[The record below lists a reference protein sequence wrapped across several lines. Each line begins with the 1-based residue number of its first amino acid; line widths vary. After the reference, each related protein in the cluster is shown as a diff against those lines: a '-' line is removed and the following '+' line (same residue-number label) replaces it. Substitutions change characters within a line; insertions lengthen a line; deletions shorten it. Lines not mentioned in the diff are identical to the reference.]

1 MLAAEGWGQS
11 VGTIGPVVGSMR
23 GRVAAAST
31 FERYLHVAM
40 AAFAFR
46 RYLTPLIHVLAWGL
60 LALTLLVFQ
69 PLSAHITWPTQFW
82 VKQGVLL
89 VLWVVVF
96 YLTAYVSVPRLLMKG
111 RTGWFVLVLLG
122 TAVAVQLLSRGLENA
137 LHLPE
142 LMRQAFHAAE
152 ASRQPA
158 LLRHR
163 PPGPPPPGRGG
174 RFDLVTLLITLL
186 VLGIATAITVVQHWQ
201 REAQLRERVDQQR
214 TEAELALLKAQINP
228 HFFFNTLN
236 NIYSLTLIDG
246 ERARAALHRLSRMM
260 RYVLYD
266 TAAGQAQL
274 SQEVAFVQDYITLMQ
289 LRLTDRVQVVFEHP
303 EPVREVLIAPM
314 ILLPF
319 VENAFKHGVAATQAS
334 RIVISLK
341 QPTPSR
347 LEIEVRNTLV
357 PKSSTDLAG
366 SNGIGLVNTR
376 RRLDLLYPGRYT
388 LHVTERTPDNEFD
401 VQLALQVG

>member
-1 MLAAEGWGQS
+1 
-11 VGTIGPVVGSMR
+11 
-23 GRVAAAST
+23 
-31 FERYLHVAM
+31 M

-69 PLSAHITWPTQFW
+69 PMSGHITLPPQFW
-82 VKQGVLL
+82 IKQGLLL
-89 VLWVVVF
+89 VLWVSAF
-96 YLTAYVSVPRLLMKG
+96 YLTVYVSVPRLLLRG
-111 RTGWFVLVLLG
+111 HTGWFIVALVG
-122 TAVAVQLLSRGLENA
+122 TALAIQGLSRGIENM
-137 LHLPE
+137 LHLPD
-142 LMRQAFHAAE
+142 
-152 ASRQPA
+152 
-158 LLRHR
+158 LLREAFRAAGGVR
-163 PPGPPPPGRGG
+163 PGELPGARRQGPPPPRGS
-174 RFDLVTLLITLL
+174 RFDLVTMLITLL

-214 TEAELALLKAQINP
+214 TEAELSLLKAQINP

-266 TAAGQAQL
+266 TAVGHAQL
-274 SQEVAFVQDYITLMQ
+274 SQEVAFIQDYITLMQ
-289 LRLTDRVQVVFEHP
+289 LRLTDRVQVIFEHP

-319 VENAFKHGVAATQAS
+319 VENAFKHGVAATQGS
-334 RIVISLK
+334 RIVIILK
-341 QPTPSR
+341 QPTFNR

-357 PKSSTDLAG
+357 PKTSTDLAG

-376 RRLDLLYPGRYT
+376 RRLDLLYPGRYS
-388 LHVTERTPDNEFD
+388 LNVTERTPENEFD
-401 VQLALQVG
+401 VQLALEVGA

>member
-1 MLAAEGWGQS
+1 
-11 VGTIGPVVGSMR
+11 
-23 GRVAAAST
+23 
-31 FERYLHVAM
+31 M
-40 AAFAFR
+40 AAFPVR

-69 PLSAHITWPTQFW
+69 PMSAHITLPTQFW

-89 VLWVVVF
+89 VLWVGVF
-96 YLTAYVSVPRLLMKG
+96 YLTAYVSVPRLLLRG
-111 RTGWFVLVLLG
+111 HTGWFVLVLVA
-122 TAVAVQLLSRGLENA
+122 TAVAIQLLSRGLENV
-137 LHLPE
+137 LNLPA
-142 LMRQAFHAAE
+142 LMRAAFHAAD
-152 ASRQPA
+152 AVAGGPR
-158 LLRHR
+158 R
-163 PPGPPPPGRGG
+163 PPGPPRSRGS

-214 TEAELALLKAQINP
+214 TEAELSLLKAQINP

-266 TAAGQAQL
+266 TAAGHAQL

-341 QPTPSR
+341 QPTPDR

-357 PKSSTDLAG
+357 PKSGADLAG

-376 RRLDLLYPGRYT
+376 RRLDLLYPGRYA

>member
-1 MLAAEGWGQS
+1 MA
-11 VGTIGPVVGSMR
+11 
-23 GRVAAAST
+23 T
-31 FERYLHVAM
+31 FT
-40 AAFAFR
+40 FR

-60 LALTLLVFQ
+60 LALTLLVVQ
-69 PLSAHITWPTQFW
+69 PLSIHITLPVQFW

-89 VLWVVVF
+89 VLWVGVF
-96 YLTAYVSVPRLLMKG
+96 YLTAYVSVPRLLMRG
-111 RTGWFVLVLLG
+111 RTGWFVLLLVA
-122 TAVAVQLLSRGLENA
+122 TAVAIQLLGRSLDNA

-142 LMRQAFHAAE
+142 LMRQAFHAAD
-152 ASRQPA
+152 ASGGGPP
-158 LLRHR
+158 R
-163 PPGPPPPGRGG
+163 PPGLPPRPRGN
-174 RFDLVTLLITLL
+174 RFDLVTLLISLL

-266 TAAGQAQL
+266 TAAGHAQL

-334 RIVISLK
+334 RIIISLK
-341 QPTPSR
+341 QPTIDR

-357 PKSSTDLAG
+357 PKSGTDLAG

-376 RRLDLLYPGRYT
+376 RRLDLLYPGRYA

>member
-1 MLAAEGWGQS
+1 
-11 VGTIGPVVGSMR
+11 
-23 GRVAAAST
+23 
-31 FERYLHVAM
+31 M

-46 RYLTPLIHVLAWGL
+46 RHLTPLIHVLAWGL

-69 PLSAHITWPTQFW
+69 PLSGQITLPLQFW

-89 VLWVVVF
+89 VLWVAAF
-96 YLTAYVSVPRLLMKG
+96 YLTAYVSVPRLLMRG
-111 RTGWFVLVLLG
+111 HTGWFVIALVS
-122 TAVAVQLLSRGLENA
+122 TAATIILLSRGLENA
-137 LHLPE
+137 LNLPALLRE
-142 LMRQAFHAAE
+142 AFHAAGGVGPGD
-152 ASRQPA
+152 AA
-158 LLRHR
+158 RHR
-163 PPGPPPPGRGG
+163 RAPGLPPSPRGA
-174 RFDLVTLLITLL
+174 RFDLITTLITLL

-201 REAQLRERVDQQR
+201 REARLRERVDQQR
-214 TEAELALLKAQINP
+214 TAAELALLKAQINP

-236 NIYSLTLIDG
+236 NIYALTLIDG

-266 TAAGQAQL
+266 TAAGPTQL

-334 RIVISLK
+334 RIVITLQ
-341 QPTPSR
+341 QPTPNR
-347 LEIEVRNTLV
+347 LEIEVRNTRV
-357 PKSSTDLAG
+357 PPTSTDLAG
-366 SNGIGLVNTR
+366 SNGIGLANTR
-376 RRLDLLYPGRYT
+376 RRLDLLYPGRYS
-388 LHVTERTPDNEFD
+388 LHVTERTPQDEFD
-401 VQLALQVG
+401 VRLALQVG

>member
-1 MLAAEGWGQS
+1 
-11 VGTIGPVVGSMR
+11 
-23 GRVAAAST
+23 
-31 FERYLHVAM
+31 M
-40 AAFAFR
+40 AAFTFR

-69 PLSAHITWPTQFW
+69 PMSGHITLPPQFW

-89 VLWVVVF
+89 VLWVAAF
-96 YLTAYVSVPRLLMKG
+96 YLTAYVSVPRLLMRG
-111 RTGWFVLVLLG
+111 HTGWFVVTLVG
-122 TAVAVQLLSRGLENA
+122 TAVAIQLLSRGLENM

-142 LMRQAFHAAE
+142 LLREAFKAAGGVVPSDAAHRHAG
-152 ASRQPA
+152 PA
-158 LLRHR
+158 LPAR
-163 PPGPPPPGRGG
+163 PRGGRGG
-174 RFDLVTLLITLL
+174 RFDLVTMLITLL
-186 VLGIATAITVVQHWQ
+186 VLGIATAFTVVQHWQ
-201 REAQLRERVDQQR
+201 REAQLRERLDQQR

-266 TAAGQAQL
+266 TAAGHAQL
-274 SQEVAFVQDYITLMQ
+274 SQEVAFIQDYITLMQ

-334 RIVISLK
+334 RIIITLK
-341 QPTPSR
+341 QPAANR

-357 PKSSTDLAG
+357 PKTSTDLAG

-376 RRLDLLYPGRYT
+376 RRLDLLYPGRYS
-388 LHVTERTPDNEFD
+388 LNVTERTPENEFD
-401 VQLALQVG
+401 VQLALQVGA

>member
-1 MLAAEGWGQS
+1 
-11 VGTIGPVVGSMR
+11 
-23 GRVAAAST
+23 
-31 FERYLHVAM
+31 M
-40 AAFAFR
+40 AAFTFR

-69 PLSAHITWPTQFW
+69 PMSGHIVLPAQFW

-89 VLWVVVF
+89 VLWVSAF
-96 YLTAYVSVPRLLMKG
+96 YLTAYVSVPRLLMRG
-111 RTGWFVLVLLG
+111 HTGWFILTLIG
-122 TAVAVQLLSRGLENA
+122 TAAAIQLLSRGLENA

-142 LMRQAFHAAE
+142 LLREAFRAAGGVTPSE
-152 ASRQPA
+152 AA
-158 LLRHR
+158 RHHR
-163 PPGPPPPGRGG
+163 PGPPRGS
-174 RFDLVTLLITLL
+174 RFDLITMLITLL
-186 VLGIATAITVVQHWQ
+186 VLGIATAFTVVQHWQ
-201 REAQLRERVDQQR
+201 REAQLRVQIDQQR
-214 TEAELALLKAQINP
+214 TEAELSLLKAQINP

-266 TAAGQAQL
+266 TAAGHAQL
-274 SQEVAFVQDYITLMQ
+274 SQEVAFIQDYITLMQ

-341 QPTPSR
+341 QPTANR

-357 PKSSTDLAG
+357 PKTSTDLAG

-376 RRLDLLYPGRYT
+376 RRLDLLYPGRYS
-388 LHVTERTPDNEFD
+388 LNVTERTPENEFD
-401 VQLALQVG
+401 VQLALQVGA

>member
-1 MLAAEGWGQS
+1 
-11 VGTIGPVVGSMR
+11 
-23 GRVAAAST
+23 
-31 FERYLHVAM
+31 M

-69 PLSAHITWPTQFW
+69 PLSAHITLPIQFW

-89 VLWVVVF
+89 VLWVGVF
-96 YLTAYVSVPRLLMKG
+96 YLTAYVSVPRLLMRG
-111 RTGWFVLVLLG
+111 HTGWFVLVLVA
-122 TAVAVQLLSRGLENA
+122 TAIAIQGLSRGLENA

-152 ASRQPA
+152 ASSGAPA
-158 LLRHR
+158 H
-163 PPGPPPPGRGG
+163 PPGPPRPRGT
-174 RFDLVTLLITLL
+174 RFDLVTLLISLL

-266 TAAGQAQL
+266 TAAGHAQL

-334 RIVISLK
+334 RIIISLK
-341 QPTPSR
+341 QPTPDR

-357 PKSSTDLAG
+357 PTTSTDLAG
-366 SNGIGLVNTR
+366 SNGIGLANTR
-376 RRLDLLYPGRYT
+376 RRLDLLYPGRYA

-401 VQLALQVG
+401 VQLALQVR

>member
-1 MLAAEGWGQS
+1 MPVA
-11 VGTIGPVVGSMR
+11 VGTIGPLVGSTR
-23 GRVAAAST
+23 GRVGAAST
-31 FERYLHVAM
+31 FEQYPHLYM
-40 AAFAFR
+40 AAFTFR

-69 PLSAHITWPTQFW
+69 PMSAHITLPTQFW

-89 VLWVVVF
+89 VLWVGVF
-96 YLTAYVSVPRLLMKG
+96 YLTAYVSVPRLLMRG
-111 RTGWFVLVLLG
+111 HTGWFVVVLVA
-122 TAVAVQLLSRGLENA
+122 TAVAIQLLSRGFENA
-137 LHLPE
+137 LNLPA
-142 LMRQAFHAAE
+142 LMREAFHAAE
-152 ASRQPA
+152 ASSGGPR
-158 LLRHR
+158 R
-163 PPGPPPPGRGG
+163 PPGPPRPRGG

-334 RIVISLK
+334 RIIISLK
-341 QPTPSR
+341 QPTPDR

-357 PKSSTDLAG
+357 PKSGADLAG

-401 VQLALQVG
+401 VQLSLVVSG

>member
-1 MLAAEGWGQS
+1 
-11 VGTIGPVVGSMR
+11 
-23 GRVAAAST
+23 
-31 FERYLHVAM
+31 M

-69 PLSAHITWPTQFW
+69 PLSAHITLPIQFW

-89 VLWVVVF
+89 VLWVAVF
-96 YLTAYVSVPRLLMKG
+96 YLTAYASVPRLLMKG
-111 RTGWFVLVLLG
+111 HTGWFVVVLVA
-122 TAVAVQLLSRGLENA
+122 TAAAIQLMGRGLESA

-142 LMRQAFHAAE
+142 LMRQAFHAAD
-152 ASRQPA
+152 ASNGLPP
-158 LLRHR
+158 R
-163 PPGPPPPGRGG
+163 PPGPPRGRGT
-174 RFDLVTLLITLL
+174 RFDLVTLLISLL

-201 REAQLRERVDQQR
+201 HEAQLRERVDQQR

-303 EPVREVLIAPM
+303 EPVREVL
-314 ILLPF
+314 
-319 VENAFKHGVAATQAS
+319 
-334 RIVISLK
+334 
-341 QPTPSR
+341 
-347 LEIEVRNTLV
+347 
-357 PKSSTDLAG
+357 
-366 SNGIGLVNTR
+366 
-376 RRLDLLYPGRYT
+376 
-388 LHVTERTPDNEFD
+388 
-401 VQLALQVG
+401 

>member
-1 MLAAEGWGQS
+1 
-11 VGTIGPVVGSMR
+11 
-23 GRVAAAST
+23 
-31 FERYLHVAM
+31 M
-40 AAFAFR
+40 AAFTFR

-60 LALTLLVFQ
+60 LALSLLVFQ
-69 PLSAHITWPTQFW
+69 PMSGHITLPTQFW
-82 VKQGVLL
+82 IKQGVLL
-89 VLWVVVF
+89 VLWIAAF
-96 YLTAYVSVPRLLMKG
+96 YLTAYGSVPRLLTRG
-111 RTGWFVLVLLG
+111 HTGWFIVALVA
-122 TAVAVQLLSRGLENA
+122 TAASVQLLSRGLENA

-142 LMRQAFHAAE
+142 LLREAFRAAGGV
-152 ASRQPA
+152 SPA
-158 LLRHR
+158 DVAHGHR
-163 PPGPPPPGRGG
+163 PGPPPQRGG
-174 RFDLVTLLITLL
+174 RFDLVTMLTTLL
-186 VLGIATAITVVQHWQ
+186 VLGIATAITVVQQWQ

-214 TEAELALLKAQINP
+214 TEAELSLLKAQINP

-314 ILLPF
+314 LLLPF

-334 RIVISLK
+334 RIIISLQ
-341 QPTPSR
+341 QPAPDR
-347 LEIEVRNTLV
+347 LTIEVRNTLV
-357 PKSSTDLAG
+357 PKTGADLAG

-401 VQLALQVG
+401 VQLALHV

>member
-1 MLAAEGWGQS
+1 
-11 VGTIGPVVGSMR
+11 
-23 GRVAAAST
+23 
-31 FERYLHVAM
+31 M
-40 AAFAFR
+40 AAFIFR

-69 PLSAHITWPTQFW
+69 PMSGHITLPPQFW

-89 VLWVVVF
+89 VLWVAAF
-96 YLTAYVSVPRLLMKG
+96 YLTAYVSVPRLLMRG
-111 RTGWFVLVLLG
+111 HTGWFILALIG
-122 TAVAVQLLSRGLENA
+122 TAATIQLLSRGLENA

-142 LMRQAFHAAE
+142 LLREAFKAAGGVVPSD
-152 ASRQPA
+152 AA
-158 LLRHR
+158 HHR
-163 PPGPPPPGRGG
+163 DGPPLPPRPRGGRGG
-174 RFDLVTLLITLL
+174 RFDLVTMLITLL

-214 TEAELALLKAQINP
+214 TEAELSLLKAQINP

-246 ERARAALHRLSRMM
+246 EQARAALHRLSRMM

-266 TAAGQAQL
+266 TAAGHAQL
-274 SQEVAFVQDYITLMQ
+274 SQEVAFIQDYITLMQ

-341 QPTPSR
+341 QPTAAR

-357 PKSSTDLAG
+357 PRASTDLAG

-376 RRLDLLYPGRYT
+376 RRLDLLYPGRYS
-388 LHVTERTPDNEFD
+388 LNVTECTPENEFD
-401 VQLALQVG
+401 VQLALQVGA